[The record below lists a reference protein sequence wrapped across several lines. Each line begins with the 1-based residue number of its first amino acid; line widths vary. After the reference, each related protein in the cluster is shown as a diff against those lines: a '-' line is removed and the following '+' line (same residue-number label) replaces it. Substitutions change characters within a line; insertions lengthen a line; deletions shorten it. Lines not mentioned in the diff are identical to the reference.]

1 MTQTINSI
9 EITSPARLHLGF
21 IDLNGS
27 QGRKFGSVGLT
38 IDTFFTKIKVTHI
51 ERTKGQIN
59 SNCERSKQYAKQ
71 FCKVFSIESSFTI
84 DVESNMPEHSG
95 FGSGTQLALCVG
107 KAISELSNL
116 NLTIEKIAEILDR
129 GNRSGIGI
137 GSYLAGGFLVDGGK
151 GISDKAPPIIARHDF
166 PENWRIVLL
175 IARKQE
181 GMFGSSEKEAF
192 NKLDVF
198 PLEKAQFLSQLVLM
212 KTLPSLIEKDF
223 HSFTSSISIL
233 QHEVGYHFS
242 DAQGG
247 VFSNKKVSEIIS
259 FLEKKG
265 FKGMGQSSWGPTG
278 FVLCDSDTQAYKV
291 SQLISKN
298 IDLTDIDLQIVKA
311 KNNGASEI
319 IGNSIQTNKNI
330 EIS

>member
-1 MTQTINSI
+1 M
-9 EITSPARLHLGF
+9 
-21 IDLNGS
+21 
-27 QGRKFGSVGLT
+27 
-38 IDTFFTKIKVTHI
+38 
-51 ERTKGQIN
+51 
-59 SNCERSKQYAKQ
+59 
-71 FCKVFSIESSFTI
+71 
-84 DVESNMPEHSG
+84 
-95 FGSGTQLALCVG
+95 
-107 KAISELSNL
+107 
-116 NLTIEKIAEILDR
+116 
-129 GNRSGIGI
+129 
-137 GSYLAGGFLVDGGK
+137 
-151 GISDKAPPIIARHDF
+151 
-166 PENWRIVLL
+166 
-175 IARKQE
+175 
-181 GMFGSSEKEAF
+181 
-192 NKLDVF
+192 
-198 PLEKAQFLSQLVLM
+198 
-212 KTLPSLIEKDF
+212 
-223 HSFTSSISIL
+223 
-233 QHEVGYHFS
+233 GYHFS

>member
-212 KTLPSLIEKDF
+212 KTLPSLIEKIF
-223 HSFTSSISIL
+223 IHSQVQLAYFNMKW
-233 QHEVGYHFS
+233 
-242 DAQGG
+242 D
-247 VFSNKKVSEIIS
+247 II
-259 FLEKKG
+259 F
-265 FKGMGQSSWGPTG
+265 PTR
-278 FVLCDSDTQAYKV
+278 K
-291 SQLISKN
+291 
-298 IDLTDIDLQIVKA
+298 
-311 KNNGASEI
+311 GASFQI
-319 IGNSIQTNKNI
+319 KKFPRLFPF
-330 EIS
+330 